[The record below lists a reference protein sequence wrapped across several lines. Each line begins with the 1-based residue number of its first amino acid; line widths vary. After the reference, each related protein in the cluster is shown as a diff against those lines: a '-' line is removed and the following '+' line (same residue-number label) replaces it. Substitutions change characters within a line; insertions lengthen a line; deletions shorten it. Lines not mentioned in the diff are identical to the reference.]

1 MNNGYVAERNEDR
14 TRLAWNEVARQSI
27 DWKLQIDHEAM
38 CNWLMASWRA
48 LYRPI
53 VYSMQTFFLSS
64 VFKRRWTWVHFY
76 SASAIRIACNADRC
90 NSHGISVC
98 LSVCPAR
105 SGVLSRGMNTIVRSA
120 VSDSTISLVSGEVK
134 FIQIYAGESH
144 L

>member
-1 MNNGYVAERNEDR
+1 MSLNETKTGLDWHGTKWHGKVLTGSCR
-14 TRLAWNEVARQSI
+14 SI
-27 DWKLQIDHEAM
+27 MTAM

-64 VFKRRWTWVHFY
+64 VFKRRWTWVRFY

-98 LSVCPAR
+98 LSVCPSR
-105 SGVLSRGMNTIVRSA
+105 SGVLSRGMNMIMRSA
-120 VSDSTISLVSGEVK
+120 ISDSTISLVSGEVK